1 MRGQVLVAGEAN
13 IDIIVS
19 GLAHLPRSEQD
30 VVAQRLDLLIGG
42 QAATT
47 ARGLARLG
55 LSVSLA
61 SRVGADDYGYRVLRE
76 LRADGVDVTDV
87 VVDPALQT
95 GAGIVLSTGPE
106 RAMATYTGSISALRR
121 SDITRQR
128 LENVDL
134 LHLSSFYLQTT
145 LRPALPQMW
154 DEAHRLGVKLSVDP
168 GWDSANEWRD
178 DIFETLRRINVFL
191 PNELE
196 ALTITAAPTVEEAL
210 AALAGMTETV
220 VIKRGAQGAL
230 ARSGATVAVCP
241 AFPVEVVDVT
251 SAGDVFN
258 AGFLYG
264 YLAGWELQPALDFAN
279 ACGALATTRVGSLG
293 LMSDAAEVEAFI
305 SAHPRPAAVSE
316 SLNHGGCGCQPEAD

>member
-1 MRGQVLVAGEAN
+1 MRGRVLVAGEAN
-13 IDIIVS
+13 IDIILS

-61 SRVGADDYGYRVLRE
+61 SRVGADDYGYRALRE
-76 LRADGVDVTDV
+76 LQADGVDVTDV
-87 VVDPALQT
+87 AVDPALQT
-95 GAGIVLSTGPE
+95 GAGIVLSTGQE
-106 RAMATYTGSISALRR
+106 RAMATYMGSISALRR

-145 LRPALPQMW
+145 LRPALPELL

-168 GWDSANEWRD
+168 GWDSSNEWGD
-178 DIFETLRRINVFL
+178 DLFETLKRIDVFL

-196 ALTITAAPTVEEAL
+196 ALTITGARTVKEAL
-210 AALAGMTETV
+210 ATLASTTETV
-220 VIKRGAQGAL
+220 VIKRGAQGAV

-241 AFPVEVVDVT
+241 ALPVEVLDVT

-264 YLAGWELQPALDFAN
+264 YLAGWALQRALDFAN
-279 ACGALATTRVGSLG
+279 ACGALATTRIGSLG

-305 SAHPRPAAVSE
+305 SAHPRPATVAERS
-316 SLNHGGCGCQPEAD
+316 NHAG

>member
-1 MRGQVLVAGEAN
+1 MRGRVLVAGEAN
-13 IDIIVS
+13 IDIILS

-55 LSVSLA
+55 LSVNLA
-61 SRVGADDYGYRVLRE
+61 SRVGADDYGYRLLHE
-76 LRADGVDVTDV
+76 LQADGVDVTDV

-95 GAGIVLSTGPE
+95 GTGIVLSTGPE
-106 RAMATYTGSISALRR
+106 RAMATYMGSISALRR

-134 LHLSSFYLQTT
+134 LHLSSFYLHTT
-145 LRPALPQMW
+145 LRPALPELF
-154 DEAHRLGVKLSVDP
+154 DEARRLGVKLSVDP
-168 GWDSANEWRD
+168 GWDSSNEWRD
-178 DIFETLRRINVFL
+178 DIFETLKRIDVFL

-196 ALTITAAPTVEEAL
+196 ALTITAARSVEEAL
-210 AALAGMTETV
+210 AALASTTEIV
-220 VIKRGAQGAL
+220 VIKRGAHGAL
-230 ARSGATVAVCP
+230 ARSGATVASCP
-241 AFPVEVVDVT
+241 AFPVDVVDVT

-264 YLAGWELQPALDFAN
+264 YLAGWDLQHALNFAN

-305 SAHPRPAAVSE
+305 DAHPRLAAVPEMS
-316 SLNHGGCGCQPEAD
+316 NHAG